1 MTKEERI
8 AENLE
13 NLSRELRYEGIE
25 TNETVIELIDILVN
39 YIDNGDEVFD
49 EDCTYET
56 VEELAEALEG
66 MIDELRYE
74 YGCEETIKILSD
86 AYELV
91 S

>member
-8 AENLE
+8 AESLE
-13 NLSRELRYEGIE
+13 NLSIELRYEGIE
-25 TNETVIELIDILVN
+25 TNETVIELIDVLVN

-56 VEELAEALEG
+56 VEELAEALEST
-66 MIDELRYE
+66 IDELRCE